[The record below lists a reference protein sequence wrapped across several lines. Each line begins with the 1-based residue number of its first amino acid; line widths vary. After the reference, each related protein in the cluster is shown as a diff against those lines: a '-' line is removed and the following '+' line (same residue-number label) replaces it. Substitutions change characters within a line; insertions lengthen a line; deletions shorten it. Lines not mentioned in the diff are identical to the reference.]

1 MRDALFS
8 STLDK
13 PIDDEGAE
21 REVVRKTKAEPAR
34 SLMRERREAERT
46 SMKGEDGAKRSAEEG
61 LGMGIDDFAFKPE
74 TAGEADDRGGKTLSA
89 FSHESLSFGREV
101 RRSGFERR
109 AQTAYCA
116 LIGLARNL

>member
-74 TAGEADDRGGKTLSA
+74 TAGEADDRGGKLFLPSLMNPLPLAVRFGAQASSA
-89 FSHESLSFGREV
+89 APK
-101 RRSGFERR
+101 RR
-109 AQTAYCA
+109 
-116 LIGLARNL
+116 IAR